1 MTSKLLVF
9 QNGKR
14 ISPDCVDLE
23 FWNHPAI
30 CVFESMRV
38 YDGVIFKLDEHL
50 DRLFE
55 SIKGV
60 GIRPKTG
67 RDLFRAQLIEASRS
81 FRYSSAFLRLT
92 VSAGQSWIFA
102 GPLTLPKPS
111 VYKRGAVLRTA
122 TTRKAGPRISSVQA
136 KASEYL
142 LSVLA
147 KAESD
152 IGAEVSG
159 EIHETVFLGPT
170 GDVGECRTCNIFMVK
185 RGTLFTPPAYGILD
199 GVTRRT
205 VIELATVS
213 KIPFSERVLSR
224 HDLFNADEA
233 FLTYTSAEILPVSNL
248 DGRKIGSGCPGKIT
262 QLLQA
267 KYKKLVKDYIR
278 QNK

>member
-1 MTSKLLVF
+1 M
-9 QNGKR
+9 
-14 ISPDCVDLE
+14 
-23 FWNHPAI
+23 
-30 CVFESMRV
+30 
-38 YDGVIFKLDEHL
+38 
-50 DRLFE
+50 
-55 SIKGV
+55 
-60 GIRPKTG
+60 
-67 RDLFRAQLIEASRS
+67 
-81 FRYSSAFLRLT
+81 
-92 VSAGQSWIFA
+92 
-102 GPLTLPKPS
+102 
-111 VYKRGAVLRTA
+111 
-122 TTRKAGPRISSVQA
+122 RKAGPRISSAQA

-159 EIHETVFLGPT
+159 EVHETVFLGPS

-205 VIELATVS
+205 VIELALVS
-213 KIPFSERVLSR
+213 KIPFSEQVISR

-233 FLTYTSAEILPVSNL
+233 FLTYTSAEILPVASL
-248 DGRKIGSGCPGKIT
+248 DGRKVGSECPGKVT
-262 QLLQA
+262 QSLQV